1 MPVLGL
7 GCCAQAFSVVAPG
20 RGYSL
25 WQCGSFSLQGLL
37 LLWSASSRARLS
49 SCGAWAL
56 LPRSMWDLPGP
67 GAEPLPLHYHWATK
81 EVQKHGFLVLTSAA
95 HILKHGFLN
104 F

>member
-7 GCCAQAFSVVAPG
+7 GCCAQAFSVVVPG
-20 RGYSL
+20 RGYFL

-67 GAEPLPLHYHWATK
+67 GAEPLLPTLAGITTGPPRK
-81 EVQKHGFLVLTSAA
+81 SKSMVFLCSLRQ
-95 HILKHGFLN
+95 HIY
-104 F
+104 